1 MKMDIRNSKTGW
13 DCGCSGGG
21 CCGPTTPAGVDPGA
35 KGVTGP
41 GVRFVSVETE
51 AFIPTTAGKVPVVPD
66 RLSRRDRLG
75 AVMVRLGLRR
85 MSYAVAPGLYAVG
98 KPGAGSPILVSANY
112 KLSFDKL
119 RSELHGVDAWLL
131 VLDSKGI
138 NVWCAAGKGTLGTEE
153 LVERIARTGLR
164 DVAGNG
170 TIVLPQLSAPGVAAY
185 EVVRRTKFKVV
196 FGPARARDIQ
206 AFLRAGLKADKEMR
220 TVRFTLLDRLVL
232 VPVEL
237 TAVIK
242 LLLAAAAALIGLE
255 IVGVHALVWEEIYP
269 FLGAIVT
276 GCVLTPVLLPWI
288 PSRPFAWKGWLLG
301 FLWAVFVNYRQGLI
315 FGPAVVPAALAWFLM
330 LPAISAFLAMNFTG
344 SSTYTS
350 LSGVVREMKYAVPAI
365 VVSGLAGT
373 ALYII
378 GLLAVRG

>member
-1 MKMDIRNSKTGW
+1 MKMEIRNSNNGPG
-13 DCGCSGGG
+13 CGCSGGG
-21 CCGPTTPAGVDPGA
+21 CCGPTTPAGVGA
-35 KGVTGP
+35 GTKGQAGP
-41 GVRFVSVETE
+41 GGRFVSVETE
-51 AFIPTTAGKVPVVPD
+51 GFLPTAVGKVPVVPA
-66 RLSRRDRLG
+66 RLSWRDRLG
-75 AVMVRLGLRR
+75 TVMVRLGLRR

-98 KPGAGSPILVSANY
+98 KPGAGSPVLVSANY
-112 KLSFDKL
+112 KLSFDRL
-119 RSELHGVDAWLL
+119 RSELHDVDAWLL

-153 LVERIARTGLR
+153 LVERIALTGLR
-164 DVAGNG
+164 DVAGDG
-170 TIVLPQLSAPGVAAY
+170 PIVLPQLSAPGVAAY

-196 FGPARARDIQ
+196 FGPARARDIK
-206 AFLRAGLKADKEMR
+206 AFLRAGLKADNEMR

-242 LLLAAAAALIGLE
+242 LLLAAAAALVVLE

-269 FLGAIVT
+269 FLGAIVA

-288 PSRPFAWKGWLLG
+288 PGRPFAWKGWLLG
-301 FLWAVFVNYRQGLI
+301 LLWAVFVNYRQGLI
-315 FGPAVVPAALAWFLM
+315 FGPAAVPAALAWFLM

-365 VVSGLAGT
+365 VVSGLAGVV
-373 ALYII
+373 LYII
-378 GLLAVRG
+378 GLMAARG